1 MRLAHFTEVA
11 ENATLHPMAHETSFS
26 DFRKNSDLT
35 LDGVAAL
42 FNVDRTT
49 ILRWEKGEPPVPV
62 KRLDEVERITGISR
76 DNLRPDIF
84 GKPARETAA

>member
-1 MRLAHFTEVA
+1 MRLAYFTEVA
-11 ENATLHPMAHETSFS
+11 ENATLRLMAHETSFS
-26 DFRKNSDLT
+26 DFRKNSALT

-76 DNLRPDIF
+76 NNLRPDIF
-84 GKPARETAA
+84 GPQPENAT

>member
-1 MRLAHFTEVA
+1 
-11 ENATLHPMAHETSFS
+11 MAHQTAFS
-26 DFRKNSDLT
+26 EFRKNSELT

-62 KRLDEVERITGISR
+62 KRLSEVETVTGISR
-76 DNLRPDIF
+76 GKLRPDIF
-84 GKPARETAA
+84 GKPKKAVSA